1 MHEVSDFFLYVFIML
16 LRADFCEFKFFI
28 NEMNICGVA
37 DETCLLTLSLIIIR
51 LTRVEKQSM
60 NFSINKRLYN
70 IIIIGMI
77 YNINI
82 TEINCN
88 V

>member
-1 MHEVSDFFLYVFIML
+1 
-16 LRADFCEFKFFI
+16 
-28 NEMNICGVA
+28 MNIRGVA
-37 DETCLLTLSLIIIR
+37 DETCLLILSLIIIR

-60 NFSINKRLYN
+60 NFSINKSLYN

>member
-1 MHEVSDFFLYVFIML
+1 
-16 LRADFCEFKFFI
+16 
-28 NEMNICGVA
+28 MNIRGVA

-51 LTRVEKQSM
+51 LTRVERQSM

>member
-1 MHEVSDFFLYVFIML
+1 
-16 LRADFCEFKFFI
+16 
-28 NEMNICGVA
+28 MNIRGVA
-37 DETCLLTLSLIIIR
+37 DETCLLILSLIIIR

>member
-1 MHEVSDFFLYVFIML
+1 
-16 LRADFCEFKFFI
+16 
-28 NEMNICGVA
+28 MNIRGVA

-60 NFSINKRLYN
+60 NFSINKSLYN